1 MNGAPS
7 FVVAAPASGAGK
19 TTVVAGLLRAFRRRG
34 SRVQPFK
41 AGPDYI
47 DPSYHQ
53 RAAGRPCRNLD
64 TWMIPPA
71 ALRELYRRATA
82 DVDLAVIE
90 GMMGLF
96 DGREG
101 GEDGSTAQLAKLLRA
116 PVVVVID
123 VGRSS
128 RTAGAIALGCQRFD
142 PDLAVAGFILN
153 GVGGEGHRRWAGDAI
168 AEATGLPV
176 FGWLAH
182 RDDLALPERHLGLI
196 PTTEQRIGEDF
207 FDRLADQIERSFDL
221 DALLE
226 LRGPDAGPSIAG
238 PSLFPVDDRPVVATI
253 GLAVDEAFSFY
264 YEDNLDLLRA
274 WGARL
279 IPFSPLRDTRLPPD
293 LDALYLGGGFPELYA
308 ERLAANHALREA
320 IRAAAAAGMPIYG
333 ECGGLMYLSE
343 GIVDFDR
350 RRHPMVGLVPGWS
363 AMTSQR
369 LTLGYRE
376 VRARRDTALLRQG
389 QTARGHE
396 FHWSALEAAPPAEA
410 SAYDLAGASARY
422 EGFAKGNLLAS
433 YCHLHFGSNPD
444 LAPTLV
450 ATAEA
455 WRKAGRL
462 HSAGPFSPP
471 SIQSI
476 HSPLETL

>member
-1 MNGAPS
+1 MSGAVS
-7 FVVAAPASGAGK
+7 FVVAAPTSGAGK
-19 TTVVAGLLRAFRRRG
+19 TTVVSGLLRAFRRRG
-34 SRVQPFK
+34 LRVQPFK

-47 DPSYHQ
+47 DPSYHH

-64 TWMIPPA
+64 TWMIPPT

-82 DVDLAVIE
+82 DVDVAVVE

-101 GEDGSTAQLAKLLRA
+101 DEDGSTAQLAKLLGA

-123 VGRSS
+123 VGRAS

-142 PDLAVAGFILN
+142 PSLFVAGFILN
-153 GVGGEGHRRWAGDAI
+153 GVGGESHRRWASDAI
-168 AEATGLPV
+168 TTATGLPV
-176 FGWLAH
+176 LGWLSH
-182 RDDLALPERHLGLI
+182 HDDLALPERHLGLI
-196 PTTEQRIGEDF
+196 PTAEEQIGEGF

-221 DALLE
+221 DALLALGTSE
-226 LRGPDAGPSIAG
+226 SGLSSSG
-238 PSLFPVDDRPVVATI
+238 PSLFPKETRAVVATV

-264 YEDNLDLLRA
+264 YEDNLDVLRA

-279 IPFSPLRDTRLPPD
+279 VPFSPLHDARLPPD
-293 LDALYLGGGFPELYA
+293 LDALYIGGGFPELYA
-308 ERLAANHALREA
+308 EHLAANRSMLEA
-320 IRAAAAAGMPIYG
+320 IRAAAAIGMPIYG
-333 ECGGLMYLSE
+333 ECGGLMYLSG

-363 AMTSQR
+363 AMKSER

-376 VRARRDTALLRQG
+376 VRARRDTALLHEG

-396 FHWSALEAAPPAEA
+396 FHWSVLEALPSAEDA
-410 SAYDLAGASARY
+410 AYDIAGAPAPL
-422 EGFAKGNLLAS
+422 EGFARGNLLAS

-444 LAPTLV
+444 LAPTFV
-450 ATAEA
+450 AAATAWSRGRASARNASRHVTKVA
-455 WRKAGRL
+455 WDARHA
-462 HSAGPFSPP
+462 PD
-471 SIQSI
+471 
-476 HSPLETL
+476 